1 MGGVGLASRRREDG
15 SRGFERGCHVTCGK
29 FSTEFTSHSRSAFGP
44 RLANASASFA
54 KQSVAS
60 WVVVASLAAAA
71 TFIDQAAFSS
81 RLMADDAAT
90 VSAKTTGTEKTG
102 ADKAGTEK
110 TGIEKAGNEKT
121 GIEKAGTEKAGTEK
135 TGTEKTG
142 TEKAGT
148 EKASG
153 EKTGQ
158 ALSQQ
163 LQAAARQVA
172 NSQSHTFAYRAKAG
186 ETLRWKVT
194 HLVTVD
200 TKIRG
205 SEQSAKTRSSS
216 TKSWRVTAVD
226 DEGNITFVYMVDD
239 VDMWQSVTGRQEIR
253 YNSRTDSQ
261 PPREYEV
268 AAKSVGVPL
277 ATVVIDRFGR
287 VVKRDSEQSQFNPG
301 LGELTIPFPE
311 KEMKVGARWNVPD
324 EIRIRLEDGR
334 VQRVQTRQSYT
345 LEKVE
350 TGVATIGIKTEVL
363 TPIDDPKVHAQLVQR
378 LTQGSV
384 KFDLD
389 AGRLISRQMDLDE
402 TVIGF
407 SGPDSVMQYL
417 ARLTDELQP
426 ASAAVAER

>member
-1 MGGVGLASRRREDG
+1 MVASDPNNVD
-15 SRGFERGCHVTCGK
+15 SV
-29 FSTEFTSHSRSAFGP
+29 RS
-44 RLANASASFA
+44 ANASQSFSP
-54 KQSVAS
+54 QSYIRLSSIGNVDALRHWTTVGALWIGAVFPHALTADDAPS
-60 WVVVASLAAAA
+60 TKTEPAATPAAA
-71 TFIDQAAFSS
+71 TKSEP
-81 RLMADDAAT
+81 AAT
-90 VSAKTTGTEKTG
+90 PASTTPSKPTSQAKTT
-102 ADKAGTEK
+102 
-110 TGIEKAGNEKT
+110 
-121 GIEKAGTEKAGTEK
+121 
-135 TGTEKTG
+135 
-142 TEKAGT
+142 
-148 EKASG
+148 SPV
-153 EKTGQ
+153 
-158 ALSQQ
+158 LSQQ

-172 NSQSHTFAYRAKAG
+172 NSQSHTFAYRATVG

-205 SEQSAKTRSSS
+205 SEQSAKTRSAS
-216 TKSWRVTAVD
+216 TKSWRVTGVD
-226 DEGNITFVYMVDD
+226 DEGNITFVYMVDE

-253 YNSRTDSQ
+253 YNSRTDSM
-261 PPREYEV
+261 PPREYE
-268 AAKSVGVPL
+268 AASKSVGVPL
-277 ATVVIDRFGR
+277 ATVTIDRFGR

-334 VQRVQTRQSYT
+334 VQRVQTRQAYT

-363 TPIDDPKVHAQLVQR
+363 TPVDDPKVHAQLVQR

-389 AGRLISRQMDLDE
+389 AGRLIARQMDLDE

-426 ASAAVAER
+426 ASAVVSER

>member
-102 ADKAGTEK
+102 TEK
-110 TGIEKAGNEKT
+110 T
-121 GIEKAGTEKAGTEK
+121 GTEK

-142 TEKAGT
+142 TEKAGN
-148 EKASG
+148 EKAGG

>member
-102 ADKAGTEK
+102 TEKTGTEK
-110 TGIEKAGNEKT
+110 T
-121 GIEKAGTEKAGTEK
+121 GTEK

-142 TEKAGT
+142 TEKAG
-148 EKASG
+148 G

>member
-1 MGGVGLASRRREDG
+1 MEDQN
-15 SRGFERGCHVTCGK
+15 SPDH
-29 FSTEFTSHSRSAFGP
+29 
-44 RLANASASFA
+44 
-54 KQSVAS
+54 
-60 WVVVASLAAAA
+60 
-71 TFIDQAAFSS
+71 
-81 RLMADDAAT
+81 
-90 VSAKTTGTEKTG
+90 
-102 ADKAGTEK
+102 
-110 TGIEKAGNEKT
+110 EKAG
-121 GIEKAGTEKAGTEK
+121 
-135 TGTEKTG
+135 
-142 TEKAGT
+142 
-148 EKASG
+148 G

>member
-102 ADKAGTEK
+102 
-110 TGIEKAGNEKT
+110 
-121 GIEKAGTEKAGTEK
+121 TEK

-142 TEKAGT
+142 TEKAG
-148 EKASG
+148 G